1 MTIATAESR
10 ATPDDVL
17 RLEDQA
23 LYELVGGRLVEKSMS
38 SLASETACVVI
49 VELGTFLRQNPLG
62 KIYPEQTFQCF
73 PHDPD
78 LIRRPDI
85 AFVRNER
92 LSQVAE
98 TGHVKIRPDLAI
110 EIISPTDTI
119 YQLDEKLA
127 DYRSAGIPLVWVIDP
142 KWKTVRIQRAD
153 RSVAELF
160 EGDSLTGEQV
170 LPGFVVPVGELMPKP
185 ASQT

>member
-1 MTIATAESR
+1 MTIATAEPRS
-10 ATPDDVL
+10 TPDDVL
-17 RLEDQA
+17 RLEDQG
-23 LYELVGGRLVEKSMS
+23 LYELVGGRLVEKSIS
-38 SLASETACVVI
+38 SLATETAGILTVK
-49 VELGTFLRQNPLG
+49 LGIFLRQNPLG
-62 KIYPEQTFQCF
+62 RIYPEQSFQCF

-98 TGHVKIRPDLAI
+98 TGHVKVRPDLAI

-127 DYRSAGIPLVWVIDP
+127 DYRSAGILLVWVVDP
-142 KWKTVRIQRAD
+142 KWKTVRVHRAD
-153 RSVAELF
+153 RTVSELF
-160 EGDSLTGEQV
+160 EGDSLSGEQV
-170 LPGFVVPVGELMPKP
+170 LPGFVVPVGELMPKSAP
-185 ASQT
+185 HV